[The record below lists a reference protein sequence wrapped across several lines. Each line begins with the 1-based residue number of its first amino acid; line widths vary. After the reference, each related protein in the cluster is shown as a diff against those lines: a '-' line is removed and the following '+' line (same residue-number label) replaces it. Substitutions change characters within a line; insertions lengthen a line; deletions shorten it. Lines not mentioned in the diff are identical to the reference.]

1 MPPCASPSGTDTPSP
16 QPFPPLRR
24 GFLLEVTITTL
35 AYKDGVLVA
44 DSQVTSGDR
53 IFSTVK
59 IQSLP
64 DGSLFGGAG
73 GLADILKIRAWAA
86 KGVRGDEPDISE
98 KASFECLHVRPD
110 GSMWLI
116 DDDLTP
122 MEFVGDYIALGTG
135 SPYAMAAMYLGKSPQ
150 EAVEVATHF
159 DPASS
164 LPINELRLT
173 KAAPKIRVNVRKKSA
188 SNGKK

>member
-1 MPPCASPSGTDTPSP
+1 M
-16 QPFPPLRR
+16 
-24 GFLLEVTITTL
+24 

-53 IFSTVK
+53 IFRTVK
-59 IQSLP
+59 IARLP

-73 GLADILKIRAWAA
+73 GLADILKIREWAS
-86 KGVRGDEPDISE
+86 KGFRGDPPEISE
-98 KASFECLHVRPD
+98 KASFECLHVRPN

-122 MEFVGDYIALGTG
+122 MEFVGDYLALGTG

-164 LPINELRLT
+164 LPINELHL
-173 KAAPKIRVNVRKKSA
+173 KVAPKITTKKTNARNRHSP
-188 SNGKK
+188 